1 VSNYVIGIDPAGARG
16 GYTAMIDRSLSRGWL
31 RSADE
36 EHMPEFVS
44 AFCQAVEQSKGLH
57 YALGDVVDDPFRE
70 QPAFVNAWLF
80 GPHGEFTTYAKPA
93 VLKEQ
98 YDFNCRHFDV
108 GKPALWT
115 STNRYLAGI
124 NFLVTLLS
132 APHLYPH
139 QKLAIRAMGGR
150 DQGALS
156 FMRFLTYE
164 DYAAWAEVAERD
176 NTDPRSL

>member
-1 VSNYVIGIDPAGARG
+1 
-16 GYTAMIDRSLSRGWL
+16 
-31 RSADE
+31 
-36 EHMPEFVS
+36 MPEFVS

-93 VLKEQ
+93 VLKEN

-108 GKPALWT
+108 GEPALWT

-132 APHLYPH
+132 
-139 QKLAIRAMGGR
+139 RAASLSTSEAGDPGDGR
-150 DQGALS
+150 A
-156 FMRFLTYE
+156 RPK
-164 DYAAWAEVAERD
+164 A
-176 NTDPRSL
+176 RSASCGS